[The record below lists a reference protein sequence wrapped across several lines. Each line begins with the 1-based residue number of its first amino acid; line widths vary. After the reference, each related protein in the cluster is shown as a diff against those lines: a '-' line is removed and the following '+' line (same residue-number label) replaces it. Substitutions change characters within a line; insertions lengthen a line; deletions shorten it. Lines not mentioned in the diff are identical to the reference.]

1 MPFTPFYPTNYS
13 ASVDQGGNILT
24 HSFSER
30 LTDIAEFDDA
40 LIDQK
45 AWKNSRYEGSKLIG
59 RKINEYNEPTEG
71 IGNASIGSGF
81 IVGSEFL
88 SHQEITYQSLP
99 VLSNE
104 STAIYI
110 ANTVVG
116 GTEDPQ
122 FATLRDHSYVGINK
136 ILIINPLD
144 DSVQIIDKAVEPFDQ
159 FHRFIT
165 NDFPTGNRI
174 KLKVIDESIQT
185 NLKGD
190 YKVKMNKGYLLKTF
204 SFKHA
209 GEKTGSAAHIPRK
222 LFMNV

>member
-81 IVGSEFL
+81 
-88 SHQEITYQSLP
+88 
-99 VLSNE
+99 
-104 STAIYI
+104 
-110 ANTVVG
+110 
-116 GTEDPQ
+116 
-122 FATLRDHSYVGINK
+122 
-136 ILIINPLD
+136 
-144 DSVQIIDKAVEPFDQ
+144 
-159 FHRFIT
+159 RF
-165 NDFPTGNRI
+165 
-174 KLKVIDESIQT
+174 
-185 NLKGD
+185 
-190 YKVKMNKGYLLKTF
+190 
-204 SFKHA
+204 
-209 GEKTGSAAHIPRK
+209 
-222 LFMNV
+222 